1 VFHAFLKLTFSCRM
15 GNYVTEPEEARFYGT
30 QLFDLVGSGK
40 LKLKIF
46 KEYDF
51 SAEVRASST

>member
-1 VFHAFLKLTFSCRM
+1 M

-46 KEYDF
+46 KEYEF
-51 SAEVRASST
+51 SAEVRASIT